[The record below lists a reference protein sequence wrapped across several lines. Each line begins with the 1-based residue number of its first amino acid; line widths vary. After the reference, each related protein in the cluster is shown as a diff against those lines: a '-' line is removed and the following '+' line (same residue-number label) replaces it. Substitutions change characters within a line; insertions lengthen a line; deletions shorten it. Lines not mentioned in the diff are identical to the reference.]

1 MHLEQVFM
9 SPNYSGGGIKL
20 VDILTD
26 FNEITEE
33 FFKKKKNG
41 MDKNVTRYLLGM
53 GKLRCKAL
61 I

>member
-33 FFKKKKNG
+33 FFFKKKKWDG
-41 MDKNVTRYLLGM
+41 
-53 GKLRCKAL
+53 
-61 I
+61 